1 MQPFVISNQHPDWVK
16 PLLIALDKRGIIY
29 KTENPVHHFFAIE
42 DKTPRYGIF
51 FNSMSPDVYL
61 QHCGVQEIFHTLSH
75 LKHLENHGVRVING
89 YRAFA
94 HETSKSLQL
103 ILMQQLCIKH
113 PKTHVAS
120 DVSQIEAATAGLRF
134 PVVIKAN
141 VGGKNEPLTPFGSIE
156 EVREAIKANQIGLA
170 ADHTLLL
177 QEFIPAR
184 GGYTHRVETLG
195 GKYSYAVRKND
206 SKADAYIPSAEVIK
220 TVETIVQ
227 MAGVDIGGVEYVID
241 DRNGDILYYEVNTHA
256 DFVPDVANVTGF
268 DPYERVADYLENEI
282 IRRAEDIAVV

>member
-1 MQPFVISNQHPDWVK
+1 MQPFVISHQHPDWIK
-16 PLLIALDKRGIIY
+16 PLFVALEKRGIIY
-29 KTENPVHHFFAIE
+29 KTENPARHYFAIE

-61 QHCGVQEIFHTLSH
+61 KNCGVQEIFHILSH
-75 LKHLENHGVRVING
+75 LKHLENHCVRVING

-103 ILMQQLCIKH
+103 ILMQQLGIKH

-120 DVSQIEAATAGLRF
+120 DVLQMEAASTGLRF
-134 PVVIKAN
+134 PIVIKAN
-141 VGGKNEPLTPFGSIE
+141 VGGNADLFKPFQSIE
-156 EVREAIKANQIGLA
+156 EIREAIKNKQTGSTTN
-170 ADHTLLL
+170 HTILL
-177 QEFIPAR
+177 QELIPAR

-195 GKYSYAVRKND
+195 GKYFYAVRKNE
-206 SKADAYIPSAEVIK
+206 SRADAYIPPAEVVK

-227 MAGVDIGGVEYVID
+227 MAGVDIGGVEYLID
-241 DRNGDILYYEVNTHA
+241 DRNGDVLYYEVNTHA
-256 DFVPDVANVTGF
+256 DFVPNVADVIGF
-268 DPYERVADYLENEI
+268 DPFDRVADYLENEI